1 MRDMFSEAEIRSW
14 RDFVLAKFG
23 DWFPLA
29 FHFGAPFA
37 FAGLAG
43 EGGAVRT
50 LEALGAAAML
60 AQDEVPAALGVW
72 HLTVVTTQR
81 VVLWDDDG
89 VWDLAVA
96 TVLHDRLCELTGVVL
111 GPVQGTVPTA
121 LDGDQGAVGAGH
133 EA

>member
-60 AQDEVPAALGVW
+60 AQDEVSAALGVW
-72 HLTVVTTQR
+72 HLAVVTAQR
-81 VVLWDDDG
+81 VVLCCK
-89 VWDLAVA
+89 AVA
-96 TVLHDRLCELTGVVL
+96 GKDEADDIYTV
-111 GPVQGTVPTA
+111 GTVA
-121 LDGDQGAVGAGH
+121 S
-133 EA
+133 